1 MCGRAEPRKK
11 DLLEQTIVT
20 EVQKLN
26 DHSNAALNSSHSL
39 MHSYRVLIHLTEK
52 RLGTLAASRSGGKL
66 YISSEYEKMAS
77 AIAFHSALLISQV
90 KQIQERLRNLVSD
103 IEKTKEQARKRAL
116 RRRIWSWLVKT
127 FRAISFLISAG
138 GAIFALFH
146 PLGLLDTAA
155 ITVASMLSGAV
166 AKLCENTQKSKMVPL
181 SMGVISYLDVLHRV
195 RRNDIRRDSRFH
207 ARSRPGICESSRDCS
222 NELPSLSPDFTS

>member
-1 MCGRAEPRKK
+1 
-11 DLLEQTIVT
+11 
-20 EVQKLN
+20 
-26 DHSNAALNSSHSL
+26 
-39 MHSYRVLIHLTEK
+39 MHSYRVLIHITEK

-66 YISSEYEKMAS
+66 YISSEYEKMSS
-77 AIAFHSALLISQV
+77 AIALHSASLISQV

-166 AKLCENTQKSKMVPL
+166 AKLCENTQKSKMTRFRGVYVILRCPSQSTTKRH
-181 SMGVISYLDVLHRV
+181 SMRFSISCAITSQSLRKQP
-195 RRNDIRRDSRFH
+195 
-207 ARSRPGICESSRDCS
+207 RS
-222 NELPSLSPDFTS
+222 L